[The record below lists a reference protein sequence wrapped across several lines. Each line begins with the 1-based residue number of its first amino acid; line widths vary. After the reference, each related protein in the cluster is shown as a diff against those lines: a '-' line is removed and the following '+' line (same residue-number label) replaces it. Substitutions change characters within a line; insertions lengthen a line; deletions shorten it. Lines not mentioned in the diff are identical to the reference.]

1 MSDTTTAGPG
11 ISTRAQAIKPSSTLA
26 VTERAK
32 ALRAAGEDVLGFAAG
47 EPDFPTPAAVVEAA
61 KSALDA
67 GQTRYSPSIGDP
79 ATRDAIARKL
89 TEENGLPGIEAGN
102 VAVSVGGK
110 HSLYNIFQCLLN
122 PGDEVL
128 LPVPAWVSY
137 APQIGLSG
145 GVVRELATTVES
157 GFKVTAEQVRESIT
171 PASRVLVMNTPSNP
185 CGTMYAPDELRE
197 IAAVVAEAAGSI
209 APRLVVLTDEIYE
222 KIVFG
227 GREHLSMGSIAPIA
241 DRVVTCNGL
250 SKAFSM
256 TGWRVGYCAASGEWG
271 KDFIKAVGRLQS
283 QTTSNIPSFILPAI
297 RTALTE
303 CADDVAA
310 MRDAFEQRSHLIEQR
325 LRDIPGLAFPSPEGA
340 FYIFTDVS
348 AHFGKTSPSGATI
361 DSAMSFAAAL
371 LDEAKVA
378 VVPGEDFGG
387 CGPSCVRLSFA
398 CGDDQINEGCDRI
411 AAFVASLG

>member
-1 MSDTTTAGPG
+1 MRELQVEIGVSG
-11 ISTRAQAIKPSSTLA
+11 RAMGIKPSSTLA

-47 EPDFPTPAAVVEAA
+47 EPDFPTPAPVVEAA
-61 KSALDA
+61 KAALDA
-67 GQTRYSPSIGDP
+67 GQTRYSPSIGDQP
-79 ATRDAIARKL
+79 TREAIAAKL
-89 TEENGLPGIEAGN
+89 TTENRLPGIDASN
-102 VAVSVGGK
+102 VAISVGGK
-110 HSLYNIFQCLLN
+110 HSLYNIFQCLLD

-137 APQIGLSG
+137 APQITLSG
-145 GVVRELATTVES
+145 GTVRELGTSVDS
-157 GFKVTAEQVRESIT
+157 GFKVNPEQIREAIT
-171 PASRVLVMNTPSNP
+171 PKTRLLVMNTPSNP
-185 CGTMYAPDELRE
+185 CGTMYSPDELHA
-197 IAAVVAEAAGSI
+197 IADVVAQAAAAE

-222 KIVFG
+222 RIIFG
-227 GREHLSMGSIAPIA
+227 GRKHLSMGSIPEIA
-241 DRVVTCNGL
+241 ERVVTCNGL

-271 KDFIKAVGRLQS
+271 KSFIKAIGRLQS

-297 RTALTE
+297 RAALTE
-303 CADDVAA
+303 CNTEVEA
-310 MRDAFEQRSHLIEQR
+310 MRAAFETRSHLIERR
-325 LRDIPGLAFPSPEGA
+325 LRDIAGLAFPSPEGA
-340 FYIFTDVS
+340 FYVFADVS
-348 AHFGKTSPSGATI
+348 AHFGKATPEGARV

-398 CGDDQINEGCDRI
+398 CSDEQINKGCDRL
-411 AAFVASLG
+411 ADFVASLS